1 MRLRLEAANELS
13 SQWALPN
20 QELAARIEVL
30 RRILRRTRAADDGED
45 SQLGSCGDRA
55 NQAPWL
61 PPVHLT
67 SRRPFQ
73 GRLLLS
79 LGYTSDAW
87 QRLESDLR
95 LQHLTQETELRETT
109 AYGQK
114 YEIRATLMGPAGIPA
129 DVVSVWIVLKDEEV
143 PRFITAY
150 PGGDR

>member
-1 MRLRLEAANELS
+1 MT
-13 SQWALPN
+13 
-20 QELAARIEVL
+20 ARIPN
-30 RRILRRTRAADDGED
+30 
-45 SQLGSCGDRA
+45 SDRA
-55 NQAPWL
+55 VIEPIKL
-61 PPVHLT
+61 HSYLLSTSHPV
-67 SRRPFQ
+67 
-73 GRLLLS
+73 GRFKAAFFLS

-114 YEIRATLMGPAGIPA
+114 YAIRATLMGPAGIPA